1 MSVFDFF
8 TTQAKYGLTVGLRM
22 SSWSGKTSS
31 GTTREREEEES
42 STGEYELEIEA
53 ITYSLRRPSK
63 LILYLQKLKQLSGL
77 DIRVCLAYAAEYYI
91 FLLLSLPSYSHLDL
105 SFYFKRNSW
114 SEVVHSKLICIMTN
128 MIYRSLELD
137 GSIKATSSASS
148 FLIEQVDLIGGVE
161 FILYKYSLAT
171 TREERRNLYS
181 VLFDYVLHQI
191 NEACAAAGLSEY
203 TDDEI
208 QPLAVRLALADAPE
222 AFYISVKL
230 GVEGIG
236 KILRRSIAA
245 SLSGFSNSERLNQSK
260 NSVIRWGFL
269 FILERLLMR
278 SKFLLDENETQRS
291 TVGSASQD
299 QKDTRLEKANAVI
312 DIMCS
317 ALSLMAQINETDRL
331 NILKM
336 CDILFSQ
343 LCLKVLSTDEEAVPS
358 SAERNN
364 KFDTSHRNSYK
375 ESMDDADIRPRYNN
389 VSVSTCETAS
399 MAAMLLRG

>member
-1 MSVFDFF
+1 RPGDS
-8 TTQAKYGLTVGLRM
+8 R
-22 SSWSGKTSS
+22 
-31 GTTREREEEES
+31 ES

-343 LCLKVLSTDEEAVPS
+343 LCLKFLSTDEEAVPS